1 MKLPLLLTV
10 DLLDQVRDSLAAVSL
25 AIWCL
30 YRKGLSR
37 SHIGLLVLT
46 YLLLIA
52 AIFVILFLIVDGN
65 LSAAMLQG
73 EICAVESV

>member
-1 MKLPLLLTV
+1 LTKYGI
-10 DLLDQVRDSLAAVSL
+10 LLAAVSL
-25 AIWCL
+25 GIWCL

-52 AIFVILFLIVDGN
+52 AIFVILLLIVDGN
-65 LSAAMLQG
+65 LSAAMLHG